1 MADISWYKSNGDRK
15 DSYSSM
21 SEREVI
27 LHSLAEVQLRFLCP
41 DDLDEVRAL
50 CQEWFPIEYPFYWY
64 EEITSS
70 NRVNSLNAFKLKSL
84 IYSLLNNDAPHYS
97 LYKKQIIGLIV
108 AEIIPHSRLHEED
121 AGILAKSFSD
131 CDIAYILSLGV
142 LKKYRRNGI
151 ATLLLDSLL
160 KNLTTPERKKVKAA
174 FLHVLTTNSAAIRFY
189 EKRKF
194 KLHTFLPYYYS
205 IKGRCKDGFMYVLY
219 LNEGHPPWTLY
230 DYIKCMC
237 GRVMK
242 GAGFFPWVL
251 FNINKALGWLWGEHH
266 ESATQDHH

>member
-1 MADISWYKSNGDRK
+1 MADISWYKSNGNRK

-70 NRVNSLNAFKLKSL
+70 NSSF
-84 IYSLLNNDAPHYS
+84 YSLAAV
-97 LYKKQIIGLIV
+97 YKKQIIGLIV

-142 LKKYRRNGI
+142 LKEYRRNGI

-219 LNEGHPPWTLY
+219 LNEGHPPWKCT